1 MKRLLVTGCRKS
13 KEKILSNGNM
23 FTQKKILPTFGA
35 EVVKYVSF
43 DNKWWEGP
51 KCLQDQTQR
60 PEQPKTE

>member
-1 MKRLLVTGCRKS
+1 M
-13 KEKILSNGNM
+13 
-23 FTQKKILPTFGA
+23 QKKILPTFGA